1 MIERL
6 IITKSGDNM
15 SKSHKFDNNDN
26 NDAAI
31 DPCVKRAMIRL
42 GDPFS
47 VYTIFNATILLG
59 SDGPNHPYHMLEA
72 TQIECSLRHNLHDL
86 LAST

>member
-1 MIERL
+1 MVRTTLRKPDMIERL

-31 DPCVKRAMIRL
+31 DPCVKRAVIRL

-47 VYTIFNATILLG
+47 VNT
-59 SDGPNHPYHMLEA
+59 P
-72 TQIECSLRHNLHDL
+72 SLMQLYC
-86 LAST
+86 